1 MIKGTKGKKE
11 IKVLKVTKFIG
22 CPSMCK
28 NSKRDMC
35 KETEGVVASV
45 SKRLSTEGLVGK
57 TGRSV
62 VKCNSLDGG
71 SQGGCC
77 DRDSSTM
84 GHLSG

>member
-1 MIKGTKGKKE
+1 
-11 IKVLKVTKFIG
+11 
-22 CPSMCK
+22 MCK

-57 TGRSV
+57 TERSV

-71 SQGGCC
+71 SQGGCY

-84 GHLSG
+84 GAPKWLSITSSSTRYAQ